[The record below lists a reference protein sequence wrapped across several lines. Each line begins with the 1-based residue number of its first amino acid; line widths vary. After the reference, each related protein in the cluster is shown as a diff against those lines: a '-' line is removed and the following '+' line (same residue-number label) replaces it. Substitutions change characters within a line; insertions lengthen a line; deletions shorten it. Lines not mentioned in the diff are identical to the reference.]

1 MYKEGKDYYQP
12 GETWK
17 QPDLAKTLKR
27 IKKDGRDGFYK
38 GETAKQLAAFMKEMG
53 GLITEE
59 DLLRYEPVERTPIK
73 GTYRG
78 YDIYGMPP
86 VSSGGISLIQML
98 NILEGYDL
106 KEMGYQSSDYV
117 HVLAESMRRAYANRA
132 KYLGDPAFNPEIP
145 VDKLISKEY
154 AEELRST
161 IKMDTVSV
169 SDSIN
174 FSQVYESPSTTHF
187 SVMDKDG
194 NAVSLTYTLEFSY
207 GSKIVADGLGFFL
220 NNEMGDFNAVPDVT
234 TTKGQIGT
242 APNLIAPQK
251 RMLSS
256 MTPTIIA
263 KDGKPYMIIGSPGGR
278 TIINYPLLLM
288 LCQPLV

>member
-1 MYKEGKDYYQP
+1 
-12 GETWK
+12 
-17 QPDLAKTLKR
+17 
-27 IKKDGRDGFYK
+27 
-38 GETAKQLAAFMKEMG
+38 
-53 GLITEE
+53 
-59 DLLRYEPVERTPIK
+59 
-73 GTYRG
+73 
-78 YDIYGMPP
+78 
-86 VSSGGISLIQML
+86 
-98 NILEGYDL
+98 
-106 KEMGYQSSDYV
+106 
-117 HVLAESMRRAYANRA
+117 MRRAYANRA

-207 GSKIVADGLGFFL
+207 GSQIVADGLGFFL

-278 TIINYPLLLM
+278 TIINTVLQVTLNVIDHHMNIAQAINAKRFHHQWLPDVISFECFGFSKDTQTILKEKGHTLKEGSITSGQGSAMGIVYDVADKIMEGYADPRS
-288 LCQPLV
+288 PDGGVSGY